1 MRPGFESRPRRLPL
15 TTTWRV
21 RLSSQAPKPKK
32 ESGFDFKAL
41 SHQLEDAANE
51 LSQAKLEELKA
62 VLHRVYKKRFK
73 QPTEPKYGSISKA
86 FTELELQHFLR
97 NVKSEKF
104 RLLFKYQAYLGL
116 RIGEVTKLHISNIDF
131 EKRELTINSEKRRKT
146 DSMLIPSELFKETL
160 SFIGQHETEIKQAK
174 GSLLFKDHGSHNK
187 EPFIDSNYT
196 RKIFR
201 QAIQKSNLESVYGY
215 SDETMRKER
224 PRALHRLTTHCL
236 RHYAITRFSKATNG
250 NVVLVSRFARHSNPP
265 ITMRYISKDKTELYE
280 NIEFAFDARKAAEL
294 SRLYRD
300 ARIHQK

>member
-1 MRPGFESRPRRLPL
+1 MIALKSRIH
-15 TTTWRV
+15 
-21 RLSSQAPKPKK
+21 K
-32 ESGFDFKAL
+32 
-41 SHQLEDAANE
+41 
-51 LSQAKLEELKA
+51 
-62 VLHRVYKKRFK
+62 VYVKRFK
-73 QPTEPKYGSISKA
+73 QKSGEPKYGSVNKG

-97 NVKSEKF
+97 NVPNDKF

-215 SDETMRKER
+215 SDETRRKER

-250 NVVLVSRFARHSNPP
+250 NVVLVSRFARHSNPS

-294 SRLYRD
+294 SRLYHD

>member
-1 MRPGFESRPRRLPL
+1 MI
-15 TTTWRV
+15 
-21 RLSSQAPKPKK
+21 
-32 ESGFDFKAL
+32 
-41 SHQLEDAANE
+41 
-51 LSQAKLEELKA
+51 ELKSRI
-62 VLHRVYKKRFK
+62 HKVYVKRFK
-73 QPTEPKYGSISKA
+73 QKSGEPKYGSVNKG

-97 NVKSEKF
+97 NVPNDKF

-131 EKRELTINSEKRRKT
+131 EKRELTIQSEKRRKT

-160 SFIGQHETEIKQAK
+160 TFTSQHEVEIKQAN
-174 GSLLFKDHGSHNK
+174 GYLFFKDHGSHNK
-187 EPFIDSNYT
+187 EPFIDSNYV

-201 QAIQKSNLESVYGY
+201 ITIQKSNLESVYGY
-215 SDETMRKER
+215 SDETTRKER
-224 PRALHRLTTHCL
+224 PRALHRLTTHSL

-250 NVVLVSRFARHSNPP
+250 NVVLVSRFARHSNPS

-294 SRLYRD
+294 SRLYHD